1 MSFIETDWDKIIKET
16 ALKYYQNNNVLVPDI
31 KSIDFL
37 KYNELVHAVSSMVVK
52 KKVVVCTSNCAETVK
67 KMWEAEKTMIKGLK
81 GETVDVQKFS
91 AIRQIIEGLLKA
103 SDFRDEDDIQITSIE
118 KTNFL
123 QGKET
128 GFMGIGNAKSL
139 LTGGGLTQ
147 RSKQQ
152 WRKEV
157 TRRVQQA
164 RLEKK

>member
-16 ALKYYQNNNVLVPDI
+16 AQKYYENKHRIQIDDI
-31 KSIDFL
+31 RKLDFL
-37 KYNELVHAVSSMVVK
+37 KYSELVTAVSSMVVK
-52 KKVVVCTSNCAETVK
+52 NNVAVCTSNCAEIVT
-67 KMWEAEKTMIKGLK
+67 KMWDEENKMLTNSQ
-81 GETVDVQKFS
+81 GENFIHLDLS
-91 AIRQIIEGLLKA
+91 AIKPIIEGLLKA
-103 SDFRDEDDIQITSIE
+103 ANFRDKDDNQITSIE

-123 QGKET
+123 LEIDT
-128 GFMGIGNAKSL
+128 GFMGKAKPV